1 MFVKQKV
8 SSASKLINVTPMLS
22 GKKNVAIFQNNIS
35 WMYEYVYVLSRIGG
49 KNKMH
54 YLNIEAH

>member
-35 WMYEYVYVLSRIGG
+35 WMYEYVYVLSKIGG
-49 KNKMH
+49 KNKIQ
-54 YLNIEAH
+54 L